1 MLCVCSHL
9 EKALAT
15 EFTPR
20 VFAESRAIWHTLQ
33 SSHRRA
39 SSQTFGLRSHSIT
52 AGWQKSALSLCRV
65 SLLEHSTGS
74 LIYILRS
81 WTTRCAVVARFFQTV
96 RFWSHQ
102 GDIERVWLPE
112 SGTYTGKKHS
122 TFAKPLVLEECLTC
136 ISLSCGCWRSVASR
150 ITSDVVVGNLASRQ
164 HHRRLAKISCK
175 EIIKIWTISHCV
187 APTRPCTY
195 EEAEKYYNI
204 IAYRTHPY
212 SLSSVENHVFLR
224 KRNC

>member
-1 MLCVCSHL
+1 M
-9 EKALAT
+9 ANLAKKLQASI
-15 EFTPR
+15 FTDLWLAKSLHNR
-20 VFAESRAIWHTLQ
+20 WLA
-33 SSHRRA
+33 
-39 SSQTFGLRSHSIT
+39 
-52 AGWQKSALSLCRV
+52 KSAPSLCRV
-65 SLLEHSTGS
+65 SLLEYSTRS
-74 LIYILRS
+74 LTDILRS

-102 GDIERVWLPE
+102 GGIERVWLPE
-112 SGTYTGKKHS
+112 FGTYTGKNS
-122 TFAKPLVLEECLTC
+122 TFAKPLVPEECLTS
-136 ISLSCGCWRSVASR
+136 ISLSWCCWRAVASR
-150 ITSDVVVGNLASRQ
+150 ITSDLVLGNLAPRQ

-175 EIIKIWTISHCV
+175 EIIKIGKISHCV

-212 SLSSVENHVFLR
+212 SSSSVENHVFLR